1 MEGGISENEEW
12 RIFILG
18 WLVIPLASVAAVLL
32 IAYLKRAYYADTEPF
47 YPLLLAANSLLWVV
61 YFAYHFP
68 PPWIYKYDI
77 APESLNGLVGLLP
90 LVNLLALS
98 VLKLGK
104 ISLYK
109 RIIAVLY
116 ALLPIAALYVGINF
130 SGFQIGEPN
139 WLLMTWP
146 VINPQEGENGPQLYE
161 LKEGETLFSNEGYP
175 LSIEVTAKLSATLQV
190 PLPWFLLKRSKLT
203 VWHVEEGEWIQPDR
217 VLVEF
222 ESEFLH
228 TKVSTRVPIRLV
240 QKGYHPGDRGT
251 EAIARGEMQLE
262 SARA

>member
-1 MEGGISENEEW
+1 
-12 RIFILG
+12 
-18 WLVIPLASVAAVLL
+18 
-32 IAYLKRAYYADTEPF
+32 ADTEPF
-47 YPLLLAANSLLWVV
+47 YPLLLAVNSLLWVV

-104 ISLYK
+104 IILFK

-130 SGFQIGEPN
+130 SGFQIREPR
-139 WLLMTWP
+139 WLLVTWP
-146 VINPQEGENGPQLYE
+146 VINPQAGENGPVLYE
-161 LKEGETLFSNEGYP
+161 FKEGETVFSNEGFP
-175 LSIEVTAKLSATLQV
+175 LSIEVTVKLSATLQFPQPRV
-190 PLPWFLLKRSKLT
+190 LLEGSKLT

-222 ESEFLH
+222 ESEFFH

-240 QKGYHPGDRGT
+240 QKGYHPGDLVQKGHRPGDRGPLGSPYPNT
-251 EAIARGEMQLE
+251 LGTY
-262 SARA
+262 S

>member
-1 MEGGISENEEW
+1 M
-12 RIFILG
+12 
-18 WLVIPLASVAAVLL
+18 LL
-32 IAYLKRAYYADTEPF
+32 IAHLKRAYYADTEPF
-47 YPLLLAANSLLWVV
+47 YPLLLTANSLLWVV

-90 LVNLLALS
+90 LENLLALS

-130 SGFQIGEPN
+130 SGFQIREPN
-139 WLLMTWP
+139 SLLMTWP
-146 VINPQEGENGPQLYE
+146 VMNRAIFSPQEGENGPQLYE

-175 LSIEVTAKLSATLQV
+175 LSIEVRRGGVDPTGS
-190 PLPWFLLKRSKLT
+190 RSC
-203 VWHVEEGEWIQPDR
+203 R
-217 VLVEF
+217 
-222 ESEFLH
+222 
-228 TKVSTRVPIRLV
+228 IRIRIFA
-240 QKGYHPGDRGT
+240 H
-251 EAIARGEMQLE
+251 
-262 SARA
+262 